1 MMRSRR
7 HYRRPDS
14 LLLLAVAVILGA
26 VMTSAVNAGELNGYR
41 PADPGTR
48 LMSLFMEDGYQHDA
62 ANPGSR
68 LQVSF
73 TPSPVSSAA
82 ARAGHGSIKPSH
94 ILFTW
99 RVRW

>member
-14 LLLLAVAVILGA
+14 LLLLVAAVILGV
-26 VMTSAVNAGELNGYR
+26 VMTSAVHAGELISYR

-73 TPSPVSSAA
+73 TPPPMSSDA
-82 ARAGHGSIKPSH
+82 ARAGRGSVKPSH
-94 ILFTW
+94 FLFTW